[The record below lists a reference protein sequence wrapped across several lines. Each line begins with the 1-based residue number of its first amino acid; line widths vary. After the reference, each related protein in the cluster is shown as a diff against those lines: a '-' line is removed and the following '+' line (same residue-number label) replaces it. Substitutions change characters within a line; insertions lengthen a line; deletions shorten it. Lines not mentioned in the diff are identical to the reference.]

1 MKQLL
6 LLKRELSN
14 IASSFDTSR
23 RCIYVDYP
31 LHANI
36 GDLLINL
43 GSEQFFDDHNL
54 HVWKRYNQYDFPGH
68 IKGVREDDVFLLHGG
83 GNLGDLWEPYQS
95 FRESILER
103 YPNNRIIFLPQ
114 TVHFQS
120 RTREQESMRKMS
132 GHRNLHIFARDYVSL
147 KRLQAA
153 GLECVSMAPDMAH
166 SLIGVLKPTSE
177 PEANSELHLIRADKE
192 GSQPPVEFH
201 TGESQTID
209 WERGTIAP
217 VRRLMHPHVLKVVK
231 GIGRYMRPLDAHGLW
246 YWHRNG
252 MIHDGIKLL
261 SRHETVVTNRLHAI
275 LLGLLLGRKVR
286 AWDNSYGKL
295 SAYYDAW
302 LSDIPGLTFYQEA
315 NRKAG
320 TLQNSVATVLG
331 V

>member
-1 MKQLL
+1 MKQML
-6 LLKRELSN
+6 LLKRELVN
-14 IASSFDTSR
+14 VASSVDTSR

-43 GSEQFFDDHNL
+43 GSEQFFADQKL
-54 HVWKRYNQYDFPGH
+54 HIWKRYNQYDFPAQ
-68 IKGVREDDVFLLHGG
+68 IKGIREDDVFLLHGG

-95 FRESILER
+95 FRESILQR

-120 RTREQESMRKMS
+120 REREKESMRKMS
-132 GHRNLHIFARDYVSL
+132 AHRNLHVFVRDYVSL

-166 SLIGVLKPTSE
+166 ALIGVLKSTSE

-201 TGESQTID
+201 ADGSPIVD

-217 VRRLMHPHVLKVVK
+217 ARRLAHPYVLKVVK
-231 GIGRYMRPLDAHGLW
+231 GIGRYMRPLDAHSIW
-246 YWHRNG
+246 YRHRDG
-252 MIHDGIKLL
+252 MIIDGVKLL
-261 SRHETVVTNRLHAI
+261 SRHETIVTNRLHAI

-302 LSDIPGLTFYQEA
+302 LSDVSGLTFYQGKYRQEKLETA
-315 NRKAG
+315 A
-320 TLQNSVATVLG
+320 SALG